1 MEAVSQPDSFEAYKR
16 MAGEQAVE
24 LIQSGM
30 AVGLGTGSTA
40 IWAIFVLTCCLAK
53 RSNEFHHFAMISNV
67 Y

>member
-24 LIQSGM
+24 LIQSG
-30 AVGLGTGSTA
+30 
-40 IWAIFVLTCCLAK
+40 
-53 RSNEFHHFAMISNV
+53 NEFHHFAMISNV